1 MLFRSSLVAND
12 GIFIKEQFSIRHF
25 RRDRVMGLYLDD
37 AYSTNESSTNNDTT
51 SKNQNITD
59 DNVDDDNIMDS
70 LSPSENDDDDNQVN
84 MTNTKPLSRGDLKRI
99 FDEILGSYDRCS
111 DNVKF
116 TVCSLSLS
124 IKEISNSDGRS
135 GGLMHNMAED
145 ESFNLELSMRDI
157 INKHKNSFIPS
168 EGAFLPT
175 NANLL
180 PSTNQMRKA
189 TSKRLKSKREQTM
202 KKVKHR
208 NKVDLLSQ
216 ITFKKNVRVKRSCT
230 FCGSNNPGENVKNCV
245 KRKYLQRTS
254 KEYMIGKNGNQ
265 LEDFLRKVEFDHIFS
280 HQSTIP
286 TDVYTEL
293 TKARGKQIF
302 VYKIWRPKYA
312 TTLSQFQFNDMIF
325 QISYVNH
332 QGDVKS
338 EKISVTGKTL
348 HSILCA
354 RN

>member
-1 MLFRSSLVAND
+1 
-12 GIFIKEQFSIRHF
+12 
-25 RRDRVMGLYLDD
+25 
-37 AYSTNESSTNNDTT
+37 
-51 SKNQNITD
+51 
-59 DNVDDDNIMDS
+59 MDS
-70 LSPSENDDDDNQVN
+70 LSPSENEEDDNQVHL
-84 MTNTKPLSRGDLKRI
+84 TNTKPLSRGDLKRI
-99 FDEILGSYDRCS
+99 FNEILGSYDRCG

-135 GGLMHNMAED
+135 LGLMNNRTED

-189 TSKRLKSKREQTM
+189 TSKRLKSKREQTI

-245 KRKYLQRTS
+245 KRKYLQRIS

-265 LEDFLRKVEFDHIFS
+265 LEDFL
-280 HQSTIP
+280 
-286 TDVYTEL
+286 
-293 TKARGKQIF
+293 
-302 VYKIWRPKYA
+302 
-312 TTLSQFQFNDMIF
+312 
-325 QISYVNH
+325 
-332 QGDVKS
+332 
-338 EKISVTGKTL
+338 
-348 HSILCA
+348 
-354 RN
+354 